1 MLGFSVRLNGHFPGG
16 FRFDDSSRM
25 DLCVVFDGY
34 GVGTGGETHRPS
46 RTSKSGQRIQRS
58 GPQS

>member
-1 MLGFSVRLNGHFPGG
+1 
-16 FRFDDSSRM
+16 M

-34 GVGTGGETHRPS
+34 GVGTGGETYCPS

>member
-1 MLGFSVRLNGHFPGG
+1 
-16 FRFDDSSRM
+16 M

-46 RTSKSGQRIQRS
+46 RTSKSRWRVQRS
-58 GPQS
+58 RPES